1 MKVIKF
7 GDVSAVILGGMLL
20 VGATAQ
26 AQEKKD
32 APAAPAIPAVPAT
45 PAVPAKPA
53 TPATKPDIR
62 AARIDMRLNSMARSL
77 SLTDEQ
83 KQKLK
88 PILEDELKK
97 LEELQQDKGTP
108 AEQRM
113 AKIREIREGTQAK
126 LRPLLSAEQQQK
138 MDNLRQRPARRPEA
152 PPTNVPAPAPAP
164 APVAK

>member
-1 MKVIKF
+1 
-7 GDVSAVILGGMLL
+7 MLL
-20 VGATAQ
+20 MGATVQ
-26 AQEKKD
+26 AQEKKE
-32 APAAPAIPAVPAT
+32 APVAPAT
-45 PAVPAKPA
+45 PAVPAAPAKPA
-53 TPATKPDIR
+53 TPAAKPDIR

-113 AKIREIREGTQAK
+113 TKIREIREGT
-126 LRPLLSAEQQQK
+126 
-138 MDNLRQRPARRPEA
+138 
-152 PPTNVPAPAPAP
+152 
-164 APVAK
+164 